1 MRLHSC
7 SSPWFVGDEPAPWR
21 EWYAAHGAE
30 TTELFRQFKKLMELQ
45 LQFGRHGLNAE
56 IMIRK
61 PVHAPALNA
70 SSCSLKLKLDA
81 YTQPW
86 HGRANL

>member
-30 TTELFRQFKKLMELQ
+30 TTELFPQFNKLMELQ
-45 LQFGRHGLNAE
+45 LQFGRHGLNC
-56 IMIRK
+56 RDYD
-61 PVHAPALNA
+61 PQA
-70 SSCSLKLKLDA
+70 STRRRLERFFL
-81 YTQPW
+81 QP
-86 HGRANL
+86 